1 MATSGTA
8 YRQVMKEL
16 EKGTYCPV
24 YYLMGDEPFFIDS
37 IADYIREHALPEEAR
52 DFTEPCE
59 RASDCRTLPMW
70 TKLNSLINGF
80 FDSVTVADL
89 MK

>member
-1 MATSGTA
+1 
-8 YRQVMKEL
+8 MKEL

-52 DFTEPCE
+52 DFNQIVLYGNETTMNEVIQ
-59 RASDCRTLPMW
+59 RARAYPMGSDRQVIRVKEAQHIPFQG
-70 TKLNSLINGF
+70 SG
-80 FDSVTVADL
+80 DV
-89 MK
+89 